1 MRGRWGE
8 GGTQLAC
15 CGQLLKVLQGEMF
28 MSHEEQGALK
38 TCFLAKGGLNDYL
51 YNLLLELDLEL
62 SSSETSSKL
71 VPVGSLN
78 RENHYNVCKSFYM
91 SKFKSIFCRR
101 PWLLTVIYI

>member
-1 MRGRWGE
+1 MRGRRGE

-28 MSHEEQGALK
+28 MSHEEQVALK
-38 TCFLAKGGLNDYL
+38 TCFMAKSGPSDDL

-62 SSSETSSKL
+62 SSSQSSSKL

-78 RENHYNVCKSFYM
+78 RENHYNVCKCFYV
-91 SKFKSIFCRR
+91 SKFKGIFCRR
-101 PWLLTVIYI
+101 PWLLAVIYM